1 MTMAIPTSGRP
12 DDDRTETDGAAASSR
27 TVDRVRRTSLRYR
40 LIALVALGLALLIAE
55 RVTSISSDRDEK
67 LRAVRQH
74 VLDLADRGMGQY
86 LETLSSVTSALQVV
100 TLDAPGMLA
109 NPEACGR
116 LERVAEM
123 EPAIASLSIL
133 GPDGIVVC
141 SSNPVARWLDL
152 SDREYVQIALRGVFN
167 ISSVIRNM
175 LSGNPSIMAAQ
186 PAVDDEGNVTAV
198 VLARIELDLLF
209 PLSIISELDLSAVV
223 MMVDPRGT
231 VIMAYPD
238 TRHLAG
244 RDLSPTPLV
253 SAMLGRTEGT
263 VIAVGPDGVRRI
275 YGFRRLPQSN
285 MRLAVGLEAARVM
298 EPVNAATWRA
308 ATTFLAA
315 CALIFIGLWFAGER
329 LVVRPVQLLAARFA
343 RFGRGEAD
351 GSADPVPHIVEL
363 EPLIAAFGAMSQQLT
378 QRETALRD
386 ANHRLSTLASLD
398 PLTAVANRRAFDQKL
413 ETYWDGRVPRI
424 ALLMIDVDNFKEFND
439 HYGHGEGDTCLRRI
453 AAALAAAVRGSD
465 LVARL
470 GGEEFAVLMPGG
482 DLTGAEEVAARL
494 RLAVETLDIRHS
506 SAPGGRVTVSVG
518 VAACRLDQGFAPS
531 DLLDAAD
538 KALYQAKHAGRNT
551 VRAGNVVR
559 VIDIDDDARP
569 ARSA

>member
-1 MTMAIPTSGRP
+1 MTMAIPRSGKAAN
-12 DDDRTETDGAAASSR
+12 DRADADGAETSSR
-27 TVDRVRRTSLRYR
+27 EMTRVGRTSLRYR

-55 RVTSISSDRDEK
+55 RVTSISADRDDK

-74 VLDLADRGMGQY
+74 VLDLTDRGMGQY
-86 LETLSSVTSALQVV
+86 LETLSSVKSTLQVA
-100 TLDAPGMLA
+100 TLDAGSMLA
-109 NPEACGR
+109 DPQACGR
-116 LERVAEM
+116 LERIVEM
-123 EPAIASLSIL
+123 EPAIASLSIV
-133 GPDGIVVC
+133 GPDGIVAC

-167 ISSVIRNM
+167 ISSVVRNM

-186 PAVDDEGNVTAV
+186 PAVDDDGNVTAV
-198 VLARIELDLLF
+198 VLARVELDLLF

-223 MMVDPRGT
+223 LMIDPRGT
-231 VIMAYPD
+231 VITAYPD
-238 TRHLAG
+238 TKQLAG
-244 RDLSPTPLV
+244 TDIGAIPLV
-253 SAMLGRTEGT
+253 ATMLSRSEGT
-263 VIAVGPDGVRRI
+263 TIATGPDRVRRI
-275 YGFRRLPQSN
+275 YGFRRLPGSN
-285 MRLAVGLEAARVM
+285 IRLAVGLDAARVM
-298 EPVNAATWRA
+298 EPVNTATWRA

-329 LVVRPVQLLAARFA
+329 LVVRPVQMLAARFA
-343 RFGRGEAD
+343 RFGRGEAEAT
-351 GSADPVPHIVEL
+351 ADPAPNIIEL
-363 EPLIAAFGAMSQQLT
+363 EPLIAAFGAMSRQLT

-386 ANHRLSTLASLD
+386 ANSRLATLASLD

-413 ETYWDGRVPRI
+413 EAHWNGKAPRI

-453 AAALAAAVRGSD
+453 AASLAAAVRGSD

-470 GGEEFAVLMPGG
+470 GGEEFGVLMPGS
-482 DLTGAEEVAARL
+482 DLSVAEEVATRL
-494 RLAVETLDIRHS
+494 RFAVETLDIRHA

-518 VAACRLDQGFAPS
+518 VAACWLDQGYAAA

-538 KALYQAKHAGRNT
+538 KALYAAKHAGRNT
-551 VRAGNVVR
+551 VRSGNVVR
-559 VIDIDDDARP
+559 TTLDDTRP